1 MNDKEL
7 KKTPPQ
13 TRKGQR
19 KKIAHEH
26 ESERFAP
33 VRLLLRN
40 SLRSTRKSY
49 HCKPGN
55 EPNLTDQI
63 AHQPAN
69 RYDVRAYV

>member
-13 TRKGQR
+13 TLKGQR

-33 VRLLLRN
+33 CSFALEKFLKEHKKKL
-40 SLRSTRKSY
+40 SLQTRERTES
-49 HCKPGN
+49 
-55 EPNLTDQI
+55 D
-63 AHQPAN
+63 
-69 RYDVRAYV
+69 